1 MQRLRHLLRAPGL
14 AVQLRQ
20 RHGTAD
26 RDEGGIA
33 DHGFV
38 QILVAQRQILTGLE
52 EKMPLVCLV
61 DQNDTNCGR
70 YVDAPVK
77 DREGIAREL
86 LQQHVAQPV
95 DTGRAHQGCPC
106 AELRED
112 DRLVERVAA
121 ERQLRVVE
129 QRHLPVQNVSVH
141 ARDHQV
147 DHLQTDGQNVKPLH
161 ALPLS
166 AAAEQLQ
173 LAHGRLDHGVLR
185 QQVQVGIAGVRML
198 GDGALGGEDHVGEDV
213 DLADAARDGVAEIV
227 IRQTRA
233 AVQHEG
239 NRNGLADLAQTRDIE
254 LRRRLVDAV
263 ARADGDGEEVRAG
276 LVDKG
281 LGFLRLRVDHLVD
294 LAVAVGQTAD
304 AAELA
309 FHADAHAVRDTDDL
323 GGFADVLLAGLLT
336 GAVIHDGA
344 EAGAQRLHQKLKVV
358 GVVQMD
364 GDGDLGPAGLLAL
377 RHGLTIVT
385 NSAQIT
391 PLLADS
397 DNTVYALGGQVR
409 ATSLACVGMWTL
421 TALRTLRADI
431 ALIGTNGVLGHTGPC
446 TSIYSEAEIKTAM
459 VQCAKKSIVLCDGSK
474 FREEAV
480 IQFADWQQIDCLI
493 TDQTAP
499 EAELAVIRQKTTVLV
514 AGT

>member
-1 MQRLRHLLRAPGL
+1 MIIFAFTHAHIERGPRAGCMGERKQLQKPL

-20 RHGTAD
+20 RHGAAD

-38 QILVAQRQILTGLE
+38 QILVAQRQILAGLE

-112 DRLVERVAA
+112 DRLIERVAA

-129 QRHLPVQNVSVH
+129 QRHLTVQNVSVH

-227 IRQTRA
+227 IRQTGA

-239 NRNGLADLAQTRDIE
+239 NRDGLADLAQTRD
-254 LRRRLVDAV
+254 
-263 ARADGDGEEVRAG
+263 
-276 LVDKG
+276 
-281 LGFLRLRVDHLVD
+281 
-294 LAVAVGQTAD
+294 
-304 AAELA
+304 
-309 FHADAHAVRDTDDL
+309 
-323 GGFADVLLAGLLT
+323 
-336 GAVIHDGA
+336 
-344 EAGAQRLHQKLKVV
+344 
-358 GVVQMD
+358 VVQMD